1 MTITAKIDLRTL
13 HGGVRDQ
20 GDRPT
25 CMAFALSDLNGHR
38 HQQPAQLSA
47 EHLYREAA
55 GLMPGWKPGDGL
67 EVDAAL
73 RAVSAPGQA
82 LEVTVPYAAVE
93 PTLPLKPN
101 PHCGSLFAGGCSRQ
115 LPVTHMI
122 ERALAN
128 DRSIGL
134 VLRLTAEFFKVT
146 VNVPQVPFSPQAIF
160 GQSHAVVAVG
170 VGYDSVTNERHVLI
184 RNSWGVSWGDNG
196 HAWLP
201 EPYILTHTLCA
212 FGD

>member
-1 MTITAKIDLRTL
+1 MTIVTEIDLRTL
-13 HGGVRDQ
+13 HGSARNQ

-38 HQQPAQLSA
+38 HQRPAQLSA
-47 EHLYREAA
+47 EHLYRQAA

-67 EVDAAL
+67 DVDSAL

-82 LEVTVPYAAVE
+82 LEASIPYVAVE
-93 PTLPLKPN
+93 PALPLQPY
-101 PHCGSLFAGGCSRQ
+101 PHCIPLFSGDYGRQ
-115 LPVTHMI
+115 LAVIATI
-122 ERALAN
+122 DKALAN

-134 VLRLTAEFFKVT
+134 VLRLTVEFFNVT
-146 VNVPQVPFSPQAIF
+146 ANLPQVSFSPQFILGA
-160 GQSHAVVAVG
+160 SHAVVAVG
-170 VGYDSVTNERHVLI
+170 IGYDRVTKERHVLI
-184 RNSWGVSWGDNG
+184 RNSWGASWGDNG

-201 EPYILTHTLCA
+201 ESYIHTHLLCA

>member
-1 MTITAKIDLRTL
+1 MTMIAEIDLRAV
-13 HGGVRDQ
+13 HGGIRDQ
-20 GDRPT
+20 GERPT

-55 GLMPGWKPGDGL
+55 GLMPAWRPGDGL

-82 LEVTVPYAAVE
+82 LEVAVPYVAVE
-93 PTLPLKPN
+93 PTLPLGPN
-101 PHCGSLFAGGCSRQ
+101 PQCAPLFAGGYGRQ
-115 LPVTHMI
+115 SPMMSTI
-122 ERALAN
+122 ESALAS
-128 DRSIGL
+128 DHSIGL
-134 VLRLTAEFFKVT
+134 VLRLTVEFLRVT
-146 VNVPQVPFSPQAIF
+146 ADVPQVPFSLQVMF

-170 VGYDSVTNERHVLI
+170 VGNDNVTNERHVLI
-184 RNSWGVSWGDNG
+184 RNSWGVGWGDNG

-201 EPYILTHTLCA
+201 KSYIRAHTLCA